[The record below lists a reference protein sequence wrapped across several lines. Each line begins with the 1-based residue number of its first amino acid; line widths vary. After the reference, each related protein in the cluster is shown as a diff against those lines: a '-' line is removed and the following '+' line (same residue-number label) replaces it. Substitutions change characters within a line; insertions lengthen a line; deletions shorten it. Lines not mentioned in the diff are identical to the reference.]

1 MILLYIYKLLI
12 FTCLTVSVNSLF
24 CDKLFTPSINL
35 HNYSLRYNNYYSITF
50 GYINFIEN

>member
-1 MILLYIYKLLI
+1 MILLYVTY
-12 FTCLTVSVNSLF
+12 FYMPHCESVNSLF
-24 CDKLFTPSINL
+24 CDKLFTPSINV

>member
-1 MILLYIYKLLI
+1 MPH
-12 FTCLTVSVNSLF
+12 CESVNSLF

-35 HNYSLRYNNYYSITF
+35 HNYYSLMYNNYYSITF